1 MKLSTKHLE
10 ESMLSSM
17 SIRIINVFPDIY
29 LGQPMYIIIRGPM
42 QMRVNKSILSVWFM
56 QKWILNSILNL
67 AVVYRD
73 CVVW

>member
-10 ESMLSSM
+10 ESVLSSM

-29 LGQPMYIIIRGPM
+29 LGQPMYIIIRGAM
-42 QMRVNKSILSVWFM
+42 QMLVNESILSVWFM
-56 QKWILNSILNL
+56 QKWILISILNQ
-67 AVVYRD
+67 AAVYRD